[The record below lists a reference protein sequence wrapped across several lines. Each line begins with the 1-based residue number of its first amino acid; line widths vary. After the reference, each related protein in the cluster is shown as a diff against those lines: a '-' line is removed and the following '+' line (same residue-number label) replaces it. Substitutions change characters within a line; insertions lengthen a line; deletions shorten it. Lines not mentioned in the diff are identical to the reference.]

1 MRRLALD
8 GSPAFCHSPHPENWK
23 LRLTRATRH
32 KIGEE
37 MTSFGTLLY
46 TWAKGRLVGTDT
58 NGNRYYIE
66 RSAPKGQ
73 RAKRW
78 VVFSGAVEASTI
90 PPEWHA
96 WLHHTTDKPLTDMPR
111 QPWQKAHEPNHT
123 GTGGAYLPPGHDLR
137 GGKRER
143 AAGDY
148 EAWQP

>member
-1 MRRLALD
+1 
-8 GSPAFCHSPHPENWK
+8 
-23 LRLTRATRH
+23 
-32 KIGEE
+32 
-37 MTSFGTLLY
+37 MTSLGTLLY

-58 NGNRYYIE
+58 GGNRYYIE
-66 RSAPKGQ
+66 RSAPKNQ

-78 VVFSGAVEASTI
+78 VVFSGPVEASTV

-111 QPWQKAHEPNHT
+111 QAWQKAHEPNHT
-123 GTGGAYLPPGHDLR
+123 GTNGAYLPPGHDLK